1 MPKITPLLAAAMALA
16 YFCCPGLSFAQA
28 YPVKPV
34 RYIVPFPAGASP
46 DIVGRLMADRL
57 SRIWGQQ
64 VVVDNRSG
72 AGGTVG
78 AALAA
83 RAAPDGYTLFQ
94 CNIASNAIAAS
105 LYAKLAYDPPR
116 DFAPIT
122 RIGTTASVLIVHP
135 SLPAATVAEF
145 IAHARANPGKLSY
158 GSSAAGTSPHLG
170 MELFKTM
177 AKIDV
182 VHIAYKGAPQAV
194 SDLIGGQV
202 PVAISNIPALLPP
215 VQSGRARALAVT
227 SLKRASQLPSTP
239 TMDESG
245 MKGFEVTSWYGVCV
259 PTGTPAPLLA
269 KVHADLSKVLLAA
282 DVQQRMTE
290 MVIEAAPTT
299 REDFAAFIQAETKRW
314 AQVVKA
320 AGLALQ

>member
-1 MPKITPLLAAAMALA
+1 MKFLLIVAVLLS
-16 YFCCPGLSFAQA
+16 CPGGSFAQA
-28 YPVKPV
+28 YPAKPV

-78 AALAA
+78 AAIAA

-135 SLPAATVAEF
+135 SLPVATVAEF
-145 IAHARANPGKLSY
+145 IANAKANPGKLSY
-158 GSSAAGTSPHLG
+158 GSSGAGTSPHLG
-170 MELFKTM
+170 MELFKAM
-177 AKIDV
+177 ARIDV
-182 VHIAYKGAPQAV
+182 VHIAYKGAPQAI

-202 PVAISNIPALLPP
+202 PAAISNIPALLPP
-215 VQSGRARALAVT
+215 IHTGRARAIAVT

-245 MKGFEVTSWYGVCV
+245 LKGYEVTSWYGVCA
-259 PTGTPAPLLA
+259 PAGTPAPMLSKL
-269 KVHADLSKVLLAA
+269 HSDLSKVLLAP
-282 DVQQRMTE
+282 DVQQRLTE
-290 MVIEAAPTT
+290 MVIEPAPTS
-299 REDFAAFIQAETKRW
+299 REDFAAFMRTETQRW
-314 AQVVKA
+314 AQVA
-320 AGLALQ
+320 QGAGLKPQ